1 MKAGP
6 KPDLF
11 SDGIERDPLVVNKI
25 QNSSKSVTPQIN
37 QTNYENDRLGSHKV
51 SINDSSNLTNGNPM
65 VKFSNNSAVRIFK
78 SAENEA
84 ENSMN
89 IPD

>member
-51 SINDSSNLTNGNPM
+51 SINDSSNGNLM

>member
-37 QTNYENDRLGSHKV
+37 QTNYENDRLGSRKV
-51 SINDSSNLTNGNPM
+51 SINDSSNGNPM